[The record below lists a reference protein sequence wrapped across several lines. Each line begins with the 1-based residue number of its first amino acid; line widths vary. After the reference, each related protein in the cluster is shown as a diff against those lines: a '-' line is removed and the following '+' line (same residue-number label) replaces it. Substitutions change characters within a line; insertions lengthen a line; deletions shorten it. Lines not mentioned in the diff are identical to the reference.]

1 MKIRLFFY
9 RPVPG
14 FTKKQF
20 MRLLAT
26 AVCIFSLSTV
36 FAQGK
41 SPLVFE
47 KATAL
52 RYGATIT
59 PASTKAQ
66 LAVIAGEEMEGRETG
81 TRGQERAAAYIL
93 SQFRAAGLQP
103 GANGQW
109 EQHYPLYRDSLE
121 TGIITA
127 GDRTFHFGTDFYA
140 NVQETPNATL
150 DAGVVFAGYGIVT
163 PERNDYKGLDVK
175 GKIVMVREGV
185 PSGMPREKA
194 NPSEKAAVAA
204 FRGATALLVISRSA
218 NRFRLLDQEYLRK
231 TDIYKKRDTSSRPGV
246 YYITPVMAGAI
257 MGRDSMQAERGLL
270 PVAAPQALQVRF
282 EKKDLTLRPSNVL
295 GYLEGTDKKD
305 ELVFITAHYDHLGIV
320 NGKINYGADDDG
332 SGTTAVIEMAK
343 AFGKAAR
350 EGRRP
355 RRSIVFMTVSGEEKG
370 LLGSD
375 YYTSNPIYPL
385 AKTVVDLNIDM
396 IGRIDPE
403 HEQDTNYIYIIGDDK
418 ISSALRPLSEQVNNT
433 FTRFKLDYK
442 FNDPNDPH
450 QFYYRSDHYNF
461 ARHGVPVIFYF
472 NGTHADYHQPTDTV
486 EKINYDLLARRAQL
500 VFYTA
505 WQIAMTDTKL

>member
-1 MKIRLFFY
+1 MKVRLFFY
-9 RPVPG
+9 RPVSG

-20 MRLLAT
+20 MRLLVT
-26 AVCIFSLSTV
+26 AVCLFSLSTV

-41 SPLVFE
+41 SPLVFD

-81 TRGQERAAAYIL
+81 TRGQERAAAYIV
-93 SQFRAAGLQP
+93 SQFKEAGLQP

-121 TGIITA
+121 TGTITV
-127 GDRTFHFGTDFYA
+127 GDRTFQFGTDFYS
-140 NVQETPNATL
+140 NVQETLNSTVE
-150 DAGVVFAGYGIVT
+150 AGVVFAGYGVVT

-185 PSGMPREKA
+185 PAGVAREKA
-194 NPSEKAAVAA
+194 SPSEKAAVAA
-204 FRGATALLVISRSA
+204 FRGAAAVLVISRSA
-218 NRFRLLDQEYLRK
+218 NRFRLLNQDYLRR
-231 TDIYKKRDTSSRPGV
+231 TDIYKFRDTSSRPGV
-246 YYITPVMAGAI
+246 YYITPAMAGAM
-257 MGRDSMQAERGLL
+257 MGRDSLQAEQGLL
-270 PVAAPQALQVRF
+270 PVTSLQPVQIRF
-282 EKKDLTLRPSNVL
+282 AKKDLTLWPSNVL

-305 ELVFITAHYDHLGIV
+305 EVVFITAHYDHLGIV
-320 NGKINYGADDDG
+320 DGKINYGADDDG
-332 SGTTAVIEMAK
+332 SGTAAVIEMAK

-370 LLGSD
+370 LLGSA
-375 YYTSNPIYPL
+375 YYTANPVYPL

-403 HEQDTNYIYIIGDDK
+403 HEHDPNYIYIIGDDK
-418 ISSALRPLSEQVNNT
+418 ISSELRPLSESVNDAY
-433 FTRFKLDYK
+433 TRFTLDYK

-450 QFYYRSDHYNF
+450 QFYSRSDHYNF
-461 ARHGVPVIFYF
+461 ARHGIPVIFYF

-486 EKINYDLLARRAQL
+486 EKINYELLSRRAQL

-505 WQIAMTDTKL
+505 WQIAMTATKL

>member
-1 MKIRLFFY
+1 
-9 RPVPG
+9 
-14 FTKKQF
+14 
-20 MRLLAT
+20 MRLLVT
-26 AVCIFSLSTV
+26 AVCFFSLTTAC
-36 FAQGK
+36 AQGK
-41 SPLVFE
+41 LSPIAN
-47 KATAL
+47 KAAAQ

-59 PASTKAQ
+59 PASAKAQ
-66 LAVIAGEEMEGRETG
+66 LAVVAGAEMEGRETG

-93 SQFRAAGLQP
+93 SQFKAAGLQP
-103 GANGQW
+103 GANGTW

-121 TGIITA
+121 TGTLTT

-140 NVQETPNATL
+140 NVMETP
-150 DAGVVFAGYGIVT
+150 DAAIEADVVYAGYGIVT
-163 PERNDYKGLDVK
+163 PDRNDYKGLDIK

-185 PSGMPREKA
+185 PAGVAREKA
-194 NPSEKAAVAA
+194 NPAEKAAIAA
-204 FRGATALLVISRSA
+204 FRGASALLVVSKSA

-231 TDIYKKRDTSSRPGV
+231 TDIYKNRDTSNRPGV
-246 YYITPVMAGAI
+246 YYITPATAAAI
-257 MGRDSMQAERGLL
+257 MNRDSAQAEKGLL
-270 PVAAPQALQVRF
+270 PVQSAQPLQIRF
-282 EKKDLTLRPSNVL
+282 KKKDLTLRPSNVL

-305 ELVFITAHYDHLGIV
+305 EIVFITAHYDHLGIV
-320 NGKINYGADDDG
+320 DGKIHYGADDDG

-350 EGRRP
+350 EGYRP

-403 HEQDTNYIYIIGDDK
+403 HEQDTNYIYLIGDDK
-418 ISSALRPLSEQVNNT
+418 ISKVLRPLSENVNNT
-433 FTRFKLDYK
+433 FTRFQLDYK

-461 ARHGVPVIFYF
+461 ARHGIPVIFYF